1 MVLAIDLS
9 NPRVGVWLIC
19 REVLIQM
26 NTQMRVRSV
35 QASDFGAWKALYS
48 GYKQFYAVTPVAGD
62 LRVTFDWILDEN
74 HPQNGVVLED
84 QGVLV
89 GLANYQVQANPLT
102 ARDRMYLNDLFVAPA
117 RRGEGFGRMLLE
129 ALIGQCQARGYESL
143 RWLTAENNTT
153 ARILYDK
160 HATAI
165 AFVPYE
171 VRL

>member
-1 MVLAIDLS
+1 
-9 NPRVGVWLIC
+9 
-19 REVLIQM
+19 
-26 NTQMRVRSV
+26 MRIRSV
-35 QASDFGAWKALYS
+35 QASDLEAWKALYS
-48 GYKQFYAVTPVAGD
+48 GYKEFYAVTPVESD
-62 LRVTFDWILDEN
+62 LRTTFDWIIDEN
-74 HPQNGVVLED
+74 HPQSGVVLED
-84 QGVLV
+84 EEVLV
-89 GLANYQVQANPLT
+89 GLANYQVQVNPLT

-129 ALIGQCQARGYESL
+129 GLIRQCQERGYESL

-153 ARILYDK
+153 ARTLYNK